1 MKHGSYHFPSVHAIQ
16 HIPLVRDTISQIIE
30 NCVGGREFGTQLD
43 YCHNQF
49 EYAQVSNLSLTLSSQ
64 DFYRIAILWDSNP
77 DLVPLHIRYVSKS
90 TYVSG
95 WLPGVLTATPKT
107 NYSAK

>member
-1 MKHGSYHFPSVHAIQ
+1 MKYGSYHFPSVHAIQ

-49 EYAQVSNLSLTLSSQ
+49 EYAQVSNRSLTLSSQ

-77 DLVPLHIRYVSKS
+77 NQMTVSSLQSGISSKFL
-90 TYVSG
+90 YVSG
-95 WLPGVLTATPKT
+95 LRTQCARPLH
-107 NYSAK
+107 